1 MPLIDLPT
9 LGSVEEDALVRFCW
23 TTGALLEERY
33 DALQLE
39 FDTMF
44 AGMAPR
50 TRAFLLE
57 SRKIGK
63 TLGLLMY
70 ADKFA
75 RQRPGSI
82 IRFAFPTKIQGKTI
96 ILPLMDEMQADCPA
110 DLRWV
115 NHEAAE
121 GCWILP
127 HNGSKIYLAGTDT
140 ADQVDRLRGPRSD
153 LIILDEVPTFN
164 EKTLMYLINSVL
176 WPQTLN
182 TGGLMIMSGT
192 PPSSLDHPSVDLIE
206 MARRNNTLYTKT
218 IFDNPRLS
226 DEVIRTICE
235 QANPTALP
243 EEIDLILAGKLEGTP
258 EWEREFMC
266 RMVADKNMRVSPKF
280 NALKHVRPI
289 PSGTPSMKF
298 VFIDAGHVRDHFAAE
313 FCELD
318 YINQLLLCRDEVICI
333 RKSTREIQEMLEKK
347 EDELWPHDRPSRYLD
362 QSEAQQIYDFTEAGY
377 IVHAAIKSPGK
388 GQLVVD
394 MNNLIKV
401 DRMIVDPKCK
411 VLVGCLTNGLW
422 ADTAKEDFRRS
433 PSLGHLDALD
443 AVAQGCM
450 ILRQRAKWQQDPT
463 PKTDYDRRQHFIH
476 GIAHGDVPR
485 KPHGLAAAFRT
496 VITPIRRLS

>member
-1 MPLIDLPT
+1 MPTIELPT
-9 LGSVEEDALVRFCW
+9 IGSVEEDALVRYCW

-33 DALQLE
+33 DPLQLE

-70 ADKFA
+70 ADKFG

-96 ILPLMDEMQADCPA
+96 ILPLMDEMQEDCPA

-127 HNGSKIYLAGTDT
+127 HNGSKLYLAGTDT

-153 LIILDEVPTFN
+153 LIVLDEVPTFN
-164 EKTLMYLINSVL
+164 EKTLMYLVNSVL

-182 TGGLMIMSGT
+182 SGGLMIMSGT
-192 PPSSLDHPSVDLIE
+192 PPASMDHPSVDLIE
-206 MARRNNTLYTKT
+206 MARRNGTLYTKT
-218 IFDNPRLS
+218 IFDNPRLPP
-226 DEVIRTICE
+226 DVVRTICE
-235 QANPTALP
+235 QSNPTASS
-243 EEIDLILAGKLEGTP
+243 EDIDQILACKLEGTP

-266 RMVADKNMRVSPKF
+266 RMVADKNLRVTPEFKEIE
-280 NALKHVRPI
+280 HVKKI
-289 PSGTPSMKF
+289 QDGTPSAKY
-298 VFIDAGHVRDHFAAE
+298 VFIDAGHVRDFFAAV
-313 FCELD
+313 FVELD
-318 YINQLLLCRDEVICI
+318 FVNQRLLVRDEIAVL
-333 RKSTREIQEMLEKK
+333 RKSTEEIQKLLEAK
-347 EDELWPHDRPSRYLD
+347 EAALWPMDRPSRYLD
-362 QSEAQQIYDFTEAGY
+362 ATAVQQIYDFTNRGY
-377 IVHAAIKSPGK
+377 LVHAAMKSPGK
-388 GQLVVD
+388 GPLVVD
-394 MNNLIKV
+394 MRNLLKE
-401 DRMIVDPKCK
+401 DRIHIDPRCK
-411 VLVGCLTNGLW
+411 VLIGCLNNGLW

-433 PSLGHLDALD
+433 PSLGHLDSLD
-443 AVAQGCM
+443 ALAQGCM
-450 ILRQRAKWQQDPT
+450 ILRQRGKWQQDPT

-476 GIAHGDVPR
+476 GIAHGDVPK
-485 KPHGLAAAFRT
+485 KPSGLAAAFRT
-496 VITPIRRLS
+496 IVTPVRRLS